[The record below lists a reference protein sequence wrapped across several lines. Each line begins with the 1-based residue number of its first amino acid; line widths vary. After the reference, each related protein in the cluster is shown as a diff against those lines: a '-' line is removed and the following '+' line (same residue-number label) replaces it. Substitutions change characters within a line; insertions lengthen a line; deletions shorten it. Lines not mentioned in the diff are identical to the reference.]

1 MPIIFHV
8 QFLSPLCW
16 YIFYRTFSFTK
27 IWTTEGPNQTNM
39 KISLSWQVPEVT
51 KHLWLEHPIIDCMF
65 VFCLEFWVCI
75 YQFNIL
81 KRMQFSFFKA
91 WSDITLGCSCHLA
104 RYFWDHYF
112 LHLRLRRV
120 EGHGRPKAPLLT
132 PTKIP
137 TMQNST
143 GATSQQRA
151 KIISHL
157 HLLLFIFKWIFL

>member
-51 KHLWLEHPIIDCMF
+51 KHFWLEHPLIDCMII
-65 VFCLEFWVCI
+65 FCLEFWVCI

-81 KRMQFSFFKA
+81 KRMQFFFFKA
-91 WSDITLGCSCHLA
+91 WSEITLGCSCHLA
-104 RYFWDHYF
+104 RYLWDHYF
-112 LHLRLRRV
+112 VHLWLRRV
-120 EGHGRPKAPLLT
+120 GGHGRPKARYSHQQKILQCKFNRCYKPTEGQNNFT
-132 PTKIP
+132 PTSP
-137 TMQNST
+137 P
-143 GATSQQRA
+143 
-151 KIISHL
+151 L
-157 HLLLFIFKWIFL
+157 HL